1 MKIPGLILV
10 LLFSSI
16 ISLAQVERVPA
27 KQADSVINKSAV
39 NTKDKPGKKDLVKEL
54 DLSRE
59 QKIKIKEIRQSGKA
73 KKDAIENNDQLS
85 ASEKKTQ
92 LREQQKEQAKNI
104 QAILTEEQ
112 KEKFKTKR
120 QEARKEKN

>member
-85 ASEKKTQ
+85 TSEKKTQ